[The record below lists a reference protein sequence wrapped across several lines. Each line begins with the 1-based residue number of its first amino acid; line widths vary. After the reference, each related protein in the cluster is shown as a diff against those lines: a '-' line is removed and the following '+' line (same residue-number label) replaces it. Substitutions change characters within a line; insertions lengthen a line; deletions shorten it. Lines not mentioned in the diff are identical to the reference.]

1 MEKIELEYEVKT
13 SPRMLYKMISTDEGL
28 QQWFAKKVKVN
39 KDKFSFDWGG
49 TIEEAQLLNKKE
61 NDHVKFR
68 FLNKPDHTFV
78 EFKIKVDE
86 ITKDVALV
94 VVDFVDANEK
104 EESKELWDKQIEDLL
119 DTMGL

>member
-1 MEKIELEYEVKT
+1 M
-13 SPRMLYKMISTDEGL
+13 
-28 QQWFAKKVKVN
+28 
-39 KDKFSFDWGG
+39 
-49 TIEEAQLLNKKE
+49 
-61 NDHVKFR
+61 
-68 FLNKPDHTFV
+68 

-119 DTMGL
+119 DAMGL